1 MEDWTL
7 TAARNVLKLAR
18 MGAPARSR
26 LANTARREGRRATA
40 AGLLHGVRACRAARW
55 AGCRGAG
62 PAGAHRPA
70 PAGRAGVPGWDG
82 ETGCPA
88 ERPGRPRAARP
99 GAARCGDRTAGGGA
113 QPLIDDV
120 ERLAITYLDAEGR
133 PTRVPGEIRSVLVAV
148 TTGPQKAGTGA
159 VTMTTQVRFR
169 NR

>member
-40 AGLLHGVRACRAARW
+40 AGLLHGVRAPRAARW

-99 GAARCGDRTAGGGA
+99 GAARCGNRSAGDGVSTARQPNPDRLYHPERSERRWGDIGQSREDHLRPEGA
-113 QPLIDDV
+113 HASP
-120 ERLAITYLDAEGR
+120 E
-133 PTRVPGEIRSVLVAV
+133 P
-148 TTGPQKAGTGA
+148 
-159 VTMTTQVRFR
+159 
-169 NR
+169 

>member
-26 LANTARREGRRATA
+26 LANTGRGEGRRATA

-70 PAGRAGVPGWDG
+70 PAGRAGVPGWAG
-82 ETGCPA
+82 ENGRTA
-88 ERPGRPRAARP
+88 EGPGRPPAAPP
-99 GAARCGDRTAGGGA
+99 GGARGGG
-113 QPLIDDV
+113 
-120 ERLAITYLDAEGR
+120 
-133 PTRVPGEIRSVLVAV
+133 
-148 TTGPQKAGTGA
+148 
-159 VTMTTQVRFR
+159 
-169 NR
+169 